1 MSENQVQQ
9 NEESKN
15 EITDYYDGVKRM
27 ELEGYESG
35 IKKARTALFVTAG
48 LFFVMELITAA
59 VSDIPLTPLFWA
71 IIVIEAGVFV
81 ALGFWTKTKPYA
93 AIIIGMVFFIL
104 LWGLAVA
111 VSGFRGAFGGII
123 VRIIIIVYLA
133 KAIGPAKAWEEAK
146 RNS

>member
-1 MSENQVQQ
+1 MSENQVPQ
-9 NEESKN
+9 NEENKN
-15 EITDYYDGVKRM
+15 EITDYYEGVKQL

-35 IKKARTALFVTAG
+35 IKKARTALFVTAA
-48 LFFVMELITAA
+48 LFFIMELITAA

-71 IIVIEAGVFV
+71 IIVVEAGVFV

-93 AIIIGMVFFIL
+93 AIIIGLLFFIL

-111 VSGFRGAFGGII
+111 VSGVQGAFGGII

-133 KAIGPAKAWEEAK
+133 KALGPAKAWEEAK